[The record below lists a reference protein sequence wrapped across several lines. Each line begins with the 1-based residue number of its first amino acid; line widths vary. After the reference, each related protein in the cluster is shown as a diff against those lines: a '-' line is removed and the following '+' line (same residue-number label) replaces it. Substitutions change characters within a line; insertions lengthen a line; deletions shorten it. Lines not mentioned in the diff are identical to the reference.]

1 MFTITALIDAPAP
14 QNPIP
19 QAGKRLAYKDN
30 NFSDNH
36 KNNFSHMS
44 PIRKKSFEK
53 SFERVWERGG
63 FIRPPTTG
71 LPLFSPILIV
81 FNYYKIWD
89 ELKYGEFAIL
99 SY

>member
-1 MFTITALIDAPAP
+1 
-14 QNPIP
+14 
-19 QAGKRLAYKDN
+19 
-30 NFSDNH
+30 
-36 KNNFSHMS
+36 MS